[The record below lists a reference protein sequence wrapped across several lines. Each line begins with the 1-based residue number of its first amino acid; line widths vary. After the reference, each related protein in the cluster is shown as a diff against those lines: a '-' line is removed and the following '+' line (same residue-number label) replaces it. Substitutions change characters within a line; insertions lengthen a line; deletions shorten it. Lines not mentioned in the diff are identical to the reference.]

1 MVDKKIVKVNIN
13 KNVSKAEV
21 GKSTAMPDTDYLASE
36 KKNVV
41 KKPRKLGLDE
51 KGYVAPKSRG
61 ELYKEL
67 ASEEENLSKDVIELA
82 PPALRL
88 IALLLDLGFMYGL
101 ILSAM
106 KLSPLVKMLVD
117 YFLNSYQLVFMFGEP
132 VLVDITVGVSIFVL
146 IMSFVIVPAS
156 FFNTSFGKKIM
167 GLRVRGD
174 GQFSLGLGQCLQRE
188 LIFKPLSIVLV
199 VGFIMPFFDENKRSL
214 HDRLAKTLVVK
225 D

>member
-1 MVDKKIVKVNIN
+1 MVDKKIVKLSIN
-13 KNVSKAEV
+13 KNDSKAEV

-41 KKPRKLGLDE
+41 EKPRKLGLDE
-51 KGYVAPKSRG
+51 NGYVAPKSRG

-67 ASEEENLSKDVIELA
+67 ASEEEILSKDVIEF
-82 PPALRL
+82 PSPAMRL

-101 ILSAM
+101 VLLGV
-106 KLSPLVKMLVD
+106 KLSPLIKILVD
-117 YFLNSYQLVFMFGEP
+117 NFLNSYQLVFMFGES
-132 VLVDITVGVSIFVL
+132 VLVNITLGVSFFVL
-146 IMSFVIVPAS
+146 FMSFVIVPAS

-167 GLRVRGD
+167 GLRVRGE
-174 GQFSLGLGQCLQRE
+174 GQFSLGLGQCIQRE

-199 VGFIMPFFDENKRSL
+199 FGFIMPFFDENKRSL

>member
-41 KKPRKLGLDE
+41 KKTKKLVLDE

-67 ASEEENLSKDVIELA
+67 ASEEEILSKDVIEA
-82 PPALRL
+82 AQPGVRL

-101 ILSAM
+101 ILFAM
-106 KLSPLVKMLVD
+106 KFSLLIKIPVD
-117 YFLNSYQLVFMFGEP
+117 YFLNSYQLVFMFGES
-132 VLVDITVGVSIFVL
+132 VLVDIMVGVSIFIFV
-146 IMSFVIVPAS
+146 MSFVIVPAS

-174 GQFSLGLGQCLQRE
+174 GQYSLRLGQCLQRE
-188 LIFKPLSIVLV
+188 LIFKPLSIMLI